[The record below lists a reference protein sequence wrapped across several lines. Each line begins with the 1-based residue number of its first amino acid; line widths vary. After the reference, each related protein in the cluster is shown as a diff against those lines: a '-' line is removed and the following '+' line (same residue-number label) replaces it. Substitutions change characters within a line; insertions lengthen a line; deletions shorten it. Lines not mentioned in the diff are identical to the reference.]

1 MRLHRIVVCSIVI
14 RFSDADIIIFDDA
27 HSGESYVA
35 SNWTVTID
43 REKYREL
50 YYTLIDSFKPYLEK
64 EVYEK
69 LLNPTSISDNY
80 WIDMVPQYKVI
91 KSYL

>member
-1 MRLHRIVVCSIVI
+1 MAYNIAETIAVAPYSSLFNSNPF
-14 RFSDADIIIFDDA
+14 FSDADIIIFDDA

-64 EVYEK
+64 EG
-69 LLNPTSISDNY
+69 I
-80 WIDMVPQYKVI
+80 
-91 KSYL
+91 